1 MLRGFL
7 ARFGGRIRGRRPRD
21 PAPMERRDRRD
32 GAVDQLRFDSGL
44 GMYAVSVEPDQVLI
58 MPGLGSHVFQ
68 IPLEVAV
75 PEVDP
80 LRAGQLLALDV
91 MLCTPLTATPR
102 KLLAVLTTHVAFKPS
117 GETRRPILQF
127 IVSNA
132 QLLALE
138 QQRVGDL
145 RLELVVSGYLP
156 GASGGFPGCPE
167 ARLHISLP
175 ESKWRQQLANLGRTL
190 GVEMTI
196 PFPPDDD
203 PRRVV
208 ADFLREA
215 QRQLGGNE
223 IDSAMLQVRKALEK
237 IREICGWDSPGKKDK
252 NQRTAGERWAFI
264 RASLEDQASGAMHTD
279 AGTKDHAYSRH
290 EVEALIA
297 MTAGLLTI
305 VP

>member
-1 MLRGFL
+1 M
-7 ARFGGRIRGRRPRD
+7 
-21 PAPMERRDRRD
+21 
-32 GAVDQLRFDSGL
+32 DQLRFDSGL
-44 GMYAVSVEPDQVLI
+44 GVYAVSVEPEQVLL

-68 IPLEVAV
+68 IPLAVAI

-80 LRAGQLLALDV
+80 QQAGQLLALD
-91 MLCTPLTATPR
+91 LRLRTPVAATPP
-102 KLLAVLTTHVAFKPS
+102 KLLASLTTHVAFTPH
-117 GETRRPILQF
+117 GETRRQSLQF
-127 IVSNA
+127 LVSNA

-145 RLELVVSGYLP
+145 RLELEISAYLP
-156 GASGGFPGCPE
+156 RASGFAGSTE
-167 ARLHISLP
+167 VHLHISLP

-196 PFPPDDD
+196 PFPLDGD

-208 ADFLREA
+208 ADYLREA

-237 IREICGWDSPGKKDK
+237 VQEICGWGNPGKDK
-252 NQRTAGERWAFI
+252 NQRTADERWAFI
-264 RASLEDQASGAMHTD
+264 RWGLEEQASGAMHTD
-279 AGTKDHAYSRH
+279 AGTKDYVYSRH

-297 MTAGLLTI
+297 MAAGLLTI